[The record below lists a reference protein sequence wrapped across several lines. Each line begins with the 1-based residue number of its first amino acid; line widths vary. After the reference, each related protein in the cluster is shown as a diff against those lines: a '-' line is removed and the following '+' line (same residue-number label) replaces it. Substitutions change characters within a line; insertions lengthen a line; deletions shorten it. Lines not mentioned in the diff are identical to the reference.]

1 MNDIPSKPSG
11 FKSVLFGQLIDAI
24 EARMPNSGSKFQVS
38 QSAHGLS
45 IKTPQARVD
54 DVVECGLVEIAGDNS
69 VIVNELTWAGT
80 ALTVDVGK
88 TYKTLTDLTG
98 NSKTYY
104 VYVKKAGTTLTAEKS
119 EARPFGQDVVL
130 LAIVTTGTTG
140 VIGFPVQRHLGDIY
154 TVFFPKPF
162 DLVDVVADSF
172 SVMVNGAKTAAV
184 WIAGKPIT
192 AIGVSGITFDT
203 DRWKSG
209 VIAASQ
215 AVWLELDRQA
225 NAVTIY
231 MGTAFPD
238 GTASKY
244 DYTEIH
250 PLWWIPFASSAITTS
265 GIIDYR
271 DAIRLPAMA

>member
-1 MNDIPSKPSG
+1 MAKLVSNETANRLKE
-11 FKSVLFGQLIDAI
+11 LL
-24 EARMPNSGSKFQVS
+24 ARQGSRGVGPAYTPRDLGDS
-38 QSAHGLS
+38 SSSA
-45 IKTPQARVD
+45 
-54 DVVECGLVEIAGDNS
+54 
-69 VIVNELTWAGT
+69 
-80 ALTVDVGK
+80 
-88 TYKTLTDLTG
+88 Y
-98 NSKTYY
+98 
-104 VYVKKAGTTLTAEKS
+104 
-119 EARPFGQDVVL
+119 ARPF
-130 LAIVTTGTTG
+130 
-140 VIGFPVQRHLGDIY
+140 
-154 TVFFPKPF
+154 
-162 DLVDVVADSF
+162 DLDDVVADSF

-231 MGTAFPD
+231 MGAAFPD
-238 GTASKY
+238 GTATKY
-244 DYTEIH
+244 EYTEIH